1 MTRAQQAF
9 LTAALALCALA
20 GCSSSTPPATPAATT
35 AATTSAAGDA
45 ATATGT
51 GTGAAVAAA
60 QAPAPPP
67 AKGDA
72 DSTALESAAPLA
84 GAGQLPNLKWVAGKN
99 YVPLSPAQPTDSP
112 PGKVE
117 VIEVFWY
124 ACPHCYVLDPLLESW
139 RKTKPDYIDFKRV
152 PVTWQ
157 EVHRAHAHLFY
168 TLSAL
173 GKEDALHKDVF
184 ELMHNDQGHQGNL
197 LFLQGNAQETFST
210 MQQYAKSK
218 GIAEGDF
225 AGAWNSFTVQSNLSR
240 ADDIVRRFRIDG
252 VPTILINGK
261 YMTDEGMAGGPA
273 NVINIIND
281 LAASERPH

>member
-1 MTRAQQAF
+1 VTRAKHAL

-20 GCSSSTPPATPAATT
+20 GCSSSTPPASTAPPAAAATASPATAGGPAATPAAE
-35 AATTSAAGDA
+35 AQ
-45 ATATGT
+45 
-51 GTGAAVAAA
+51 AAA
-60 QAPAPPP
+60 QPA
-67 AKGDA
+67 AKADAGD
-72 DSTALESAAPLA
+72 SSALENAAPLA

-117 VIEVFWY
+117 VIEIFWY

-157 EVHRAHAHLFY
+157 EVHRAHARLYY
-168 TLSAL
+168 TLLAL

-184 ELMHNDQGHQGNL
+184 ELMHTDQGHQGNM
-197 LFLQGNAQETFST
+197 LFMQGNAQETFSV
-210 MQQYAKSK
+210 MQDYARSK
-218 GIAEGDF
+218 GITPADF
-225 AGAWNSFTVQSNLSR
+225 SGAWNSFSVQSNLSR
-240 ADDIVRRFRIDG
+240 ADDIVRRYRIDG
-252 VPTILINGK
+252 VPSILINGK

>member
-1 MTRAQQAF
+1 MTRAKHAF

-20 GCSSSTPPATPAATT
+20 GCSSSTTPAPPAGPPAAAATAATPAAGSAQ
-35 AATTSAAGDA
+35 AATPAAP
-45 ATATGT
+45 
-51 GTGAAVAAA
+51 AAA
-60 QAPAPPP
+60 P
-67 AKGDA
+67 AKPDAGGD
-72 DSTALESAAPLA
+72 SSALEAAAPLA
-84 GAGQLPNLKWVAGKN
+84 GAGQLPSLKWVAGKN
-99 YVPLSPAQPTDSP
+99 YVPLSPAQQTDSP

-124 ACPHCYVLDPLLESW
+124 ACPHCYALDPLLESW

-157 EVHRAHAHLFY
+157 EVHRAHARLYY

-173 GKEDALHKDVF
+173 GKEEALHKDVF
-184 ELMHNDQGHQGNL
+184 ELMHTDAGHQGNL
-197 LFLQGNAQETFST
+197 LFLQGNGQETFST

-218 GIAEGDF
+218 GIAEADF
-225 AGAWNSFTVQSNLSR
+225 SGAWNSFTVQSNMSR
-240 ADDIVRRFRIDG
+240 ADDIVRRYRIDG
-252 VPTILINGK
+252 VPSILINGK